1 MQDGHLVY
9 EYNLFEVER
18 TRMRSESKIP
28 AGDVVIEV
36 KSRLAEKRPI
46 SPLDVVVSVDG
57 KEIMSGTVP
66 RTAPLLFTANDCLDI
81 GVDWGSPVSTEYFD
95 KAPYEFEGDID
106 VTTISY
112 PE

>member
-1 MQDGHLVY
+1 
-9 EYNLFEVER
+9 
-18 TRMRSESKIP
+18 MRSASKIP

-36 KSRLAEKRPI
+36 KSRLQEAWPI

-57 KEIMSGTVP
+57 KENMSGTVP
-66 RTAPLLFTANDCLDI
+66 RTAPLLFTANECLDI
-81 GVDWGSPVSTEYFD
+81 GMGWGSPVSTEYFEM
-95 KAPYEFEGDID
+95 APFEFEGDIG